1 VLRNGTPVLG
11 LPATAR
17 RAAVRQPASGSQT
30 VYRVRATD
38 AAGNAGKP
46 SRPIVLPAKKRPRTL
61 PRAIPQW
68 AFGLFA
74 YQRHQG
80 PRPKTAPKRPPA
92 WYWTW
97 AAWRAQPYRLR

>member
-1 VLRNGTPVLG
+1 MDLLSS
-11 LPATAR
+11 AR
-17 RAAVRQPASGSQT
+17 RVAVRRPSTGAQT

-38 AAGNAGKP
+38 GAGNAGKP
-46 SRPIVLPAKKRPRTL
+46 SRAVVLQTKKRPRTL

-68 AFGLFA
+68 AFGLYA

-80 PRPKTAPKRPPA
+80 PRPKTAPKHPPA

>member
-1 VLRNGTPVLG
+1 VRRPGTG
-11 LPATAR
+11 A
-17 RAAVRQPASGSQT
+17 QT

-38 AAGNAGKP
+38 GAGNAGKP
-46 SRPIVLPAKKRPRTL
+46 SRPVVVLTKKRPRTL
-61 PRAIPQW
+61 PRAVPRW

-92 WYWTW
+92 WYWDW
-97 AAWRAQPYRLR
+97 AAWRSQPYRLR